1 MSKKMVTKI
10 ISALVVIAVVI
21 PPLYFGGYLL
31 HALMAFV
38 AIGGSY
44 EIAKLNKEQVILNTV
59 LYSVVIGILYF
70 ASVSLVP
77 GVLGF
82 WAIVLFALELIHGK
96 LDTDR
101 VVFPFIL
108 TFVISMALR
117 CANIIYTSIPYG
129 GWRLFLFICL
139 GCFICDTGAYFFG
152 VFFGKHKMIP
162 EVSPNKTWEGSIGGF
177 ATGCIFALVYG
188 LLVVPEM
195 PLGLTISAS
204 VILPIVAQ
212 IGDLSFSSVKRKFGI
227 KDFGNLIPE
236 HGGVLDRVDS
246 LIFCLVAFH
255 ALALFFGV
263 IA

>member
-1 MSKKMVTKI
+1 MSKKMITKI

-38 AIGGSY
+38 AVGGSY
-44 EIAKLNKEQVILNTV
+44 EIAKLSKEQVILNTV
-59 LYSVVIGILYF
+59 LYSAVIAILYF
-70 ASVSLVP
+70 AGVNLVP

-82 WAIVLFALELIHGK
+82 WAIILFALELAHGK

-117 CANIIYTSIPYG
+117 CANLIYTGIEFG
-129 GWRLFLFICL
+129 GWKLFLFICL
-139 GCFICDTGAYFFG
+139 ACFMCDTGAYFFG

-177 ATGCIFALVYG
+177 VTGCLISLVYG
-188 LLVVPEM
+188 LLVLSKM
-195 PLGLTISAS
+195 PMGLTVSSAI
-204 VILPIVAQ
+204 ILPVVAQ

>member
-1 MSKKMVTKI
+1 MSKKMITKI
-10 ISALVVIAVVI
+10 ISALVVIAIVI
-21 PPLYFGGYLL
+21 PPLYFGGNLL
-31 HALMAFV
+31 HILMAFV

-44 EIAKLNKEQVILNTV
+44 EIAKLSKEQVILNTV
-59 LYSVVIGILYF
+59 LYSAVIAVLYF
-70 ASVSLVP
+70 VSERLFP
-77 GVLGF
+77 GVVGF
-82 WAIVLFALELIHGK
+82 WAIILFALELIHGK

-108 TFVISMALR
+108 TFLIAMALR
-117 CANIIYTSIPYG
+117 CANLIYTQISFG

-139 GCFICDTGAYFFG
+139 GCFMCDTGAYFFG

-177 ATGCIFALVYG
+177 VTGAVIALVYG
-188 LLVVPEM
+188 LLVVKEM
-195 PLGLTISAS
+195 PVALTVVSS
-204 VILPIVAQ
+204 LVLPIVAQ

>member
-59 LYSVVIGILYF
+59 LYSAVIGVLYF
-70 ASVSLVP
+70 VSASLVP

-82 WAIVLFALELIHGK
+82 WAIVLFALELVHGK
-96 LDTDR
+96 LNTDR

-117 CANIIYTSIPYG
+117 CANIIYTAIPYG

-139 GCFICDTGAYFFG
+139 GCFMCDTGAYFFG

-162 EVSPNKTWEGSIGGF
+162 EVSPNKTWEGSVGGF
-177 ATGCIFALVYG
+177 VTGCVIALVYG

-195 PLGLTISAS
+195 PLGLTVSSA